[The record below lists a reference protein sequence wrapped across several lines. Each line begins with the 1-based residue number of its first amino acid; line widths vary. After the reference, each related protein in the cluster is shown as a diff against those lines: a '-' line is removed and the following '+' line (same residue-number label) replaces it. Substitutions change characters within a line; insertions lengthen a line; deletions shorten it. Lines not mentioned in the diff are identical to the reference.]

1 MQPGSATETLPAG
14 VGGTSGPAPP
24 GVPVPGRRRGRPGGG
39 ARRGVAALFLAPAL
53 LILGGLVAYPIVA
66 TVVAS
71 FQDATGGRWVGLD
84 NYQELFTNHRTLLA
98 IRNNVVWVVVVPAT
112 VTALGL
118 VFAVLSER
126 LSFQR
131 AFKAAIFM
139 PMAISLLAG
148 GVIWRVVYEQ
158 SPDRGV
164 LNAGIDAVRR
174 VFSPPG
180 HYAGATPSEGLRPE
194 GKGMALVEPVSA
206 GETHQ
211 LGLLGLPAEQV
222 PEDAREAVVPRATP
236 GGGEVVG
243 VVFRDFRPGGG
254 GQRGRLDQGELGLPG
269 MKVELRG
276 PDGEVEKAT
285 VTRDDGSFRI
295 DDVADGTFQLRL
307 AASSFRP
314 PYEGVQWLG
323 PTLITPAV
331 IAAYIWIWVG
341 FAMMVLAAG
350 LAALPREVLEAARVD
365 GASEWQT
372 FRRVTVP
379 LLAPEMGVVF
389 ITLVIYV
396 LKVFDIVLVI
406 APETVQD
413 NANVIALEMWQTAF
427 GARNQ
432 GLGSAVAVFLFLL
445 VLPVMV
451 FNVRRF
457 RGERG

>member
-1 MQPGSATETLPAG
+1 M
-14 VGGTSGPAPP
+14 
-24 GVPVPGRRRGRPGGG
+24 
-39 ARRGVAALFLAPAL
+39 AAVFLAPAL
-53 LILGGLVAYPIVA
+53 VILGGLVIYPIVA

-71 FQDATGGRWVGLD
+71 FQDGTGSRWVGLD
-84 NYQELFTNHRTLLA
+84 NYEELFTNPRTLLA

-118 VFAVLSER
+118 IFAVLSER

-131 AFKAAIFM
+131 AFKAVVFM

-164 LNAGIDAVRR
+164 LNAGVDAVLG
-174 VFSPPG
+174 VFRPPG
-180 HYAGATPSEGLRPE
+180 HYAGATPSEGLRPA
-194 GKGMALVEPVSA
+194 GKGMALDQPVTA
-206 GETHQ
+206 GGVYH
-211 LGLLGLPAEQV
+211 LGLLGLPPEQV
-222 PEDAREAVVPRATP
+222 PEDAREAALPPAAAGQT
-236 GGGEVVG
+236 EVVG
-243 VVFRDFRPGGG
+243 VVFRDFKPGGG
-254 GQRGRLDQGELGLPG
+254 GQRGRVDVGELGLPG
-269 MKVELRG
+269 VKVELRDA
-276 PDGEVEKAT
+276 DGKVEKAT
-285 VTRDDGSFRI
+285 VTDDDGSFRI
-295 DDVADGTFQLRL
+295 DDVADGAFRLQL

-314 PYEGVQWLG
+314 PFAGVEWLG

-331 IAAYIWIWVG
+331 IWAYIWIWAG

-372 FRRVTVP
+372 FRRVTMP

-406 APETVQD
+406 APESVQD

-432 GLGSAVAVFLFLL
+432 GLGSAVAVVLFLL
-445 VLPVMV
+445 VLPVMI

-457 RGERG
+457 RAERG

>member
-1 MQPGSATETLPAG
+1 
-14 VGGTSGPAPP
+14 V
-24 GVPVPGRRRGRPGGG
+24 
-39 ARRGVAALFLAPAL
+39 
-53 LILGGLVAYPIVA
+53 IYPIIA
-66 TVVAS
+66 TIVAS
-71 FQDATGGRWVGLD
+71 FQGPTGGQWVGLD
-84 NYQELFTNHRTLLA
+84 NYEELFTNKRTLLA
-98 IRNNVVWVVVVPAT
+98 IRNNVVWVAVVPAA

-126 LSFQR
+126 ITFQR
-131 AFKAAIFM
+131 AFKAVIFM

-164 LNAGIDAVRR
+164 LNAGIEAVRS
-174 VFSPPG
+174 VFVPPG
-180 HYAGATPSEGLRPE
+180 EYAGATPSQGMRVE
-194 GKGMALVEPVSA
+194 GKGMALEEPVTA
-206 GETHQ
+206 GGVYQ
-211 LGLLGLPAEQV
+211 LGVVGLPPEQV
-222 PEDAREAVVPRATP
+222 PKDAEQAVLPSPRV
-236 GGGEVVG
+236 GRDEVAG

-254 GQRGRLDQGELGLPG
+254 GQRGVVDQGEMGLPG

-276 PDGEVEKAT
+276 PDGRVEKSA
-285 VTRDDGSFRI
+285 VTDEDGSFRI
-295 DDVADGTFQLRL
+295 DDVSDATFTLGL

-314 PYEGVQWLG
+314 PFEGVQWLG
-323 PTLITPAV
+323 PTLITPA
-331 IAAYIWIWVG
+331 IIIAYIWVWAG

-365 GASEWQT
+365 GAGEWQT
-372 FRRVTVP
+372 FRRIIVP

-406 APETVQD
+406 APESVQD

-445 VLPVMV
+445 VLPVMI
-451 FNVRRF
+451 FNVKRF
-457 RGERG
+457 RAERG